1 MKIVQFK
8 VQPFSIPFVKSL
20 ENSNMKYDNREGLWL
35 KIESENFMGF
45 GEAAPLP
52 MFSKESL
59 PEVYHVFEGFFHAVK
74 DEEIDEEELLLLT
87 EVHCRESP
95 SARFAVETAIYDI
108 LSRQSNTSLSKYLN
122 ISSLSSIEINGMM
135 GPHIALDGFKVIKV
149 KVGLGNIFDEIE
161 QLEKLTDSYGEK
173 VLFRLDANGFFDLPK
188 AIRFCKEMEKFN
200 IEYIEQP
207 LPVNDVDDLKELQFH
222 TDIPIALDESITCLE
237 AAKKIIDME
246 VAQVFVIKPM
256 VSGGFIESNKL
267 IEVARSNNIIPII
280 SSSLETAIGRM
291 ACIHLVASNKIQDA
305 CGLATDC
312 FFNEDI
318 ATPQI
323 KNGILNIPD
332 KPGLGLKMEF

>member
-1 MKIVQFK
+1 
-8 VQPFSIPFVKSL
+8 
-20 ENSNMKYDNREGLWL
+20 
-35 KIESENFMGF
+35 
-45 GEAAPLP
+45 
-52 MFSKESL
+52 
-59 PEVYHVFEGFFHAVK
+59 
-74 DEEIDEEELLLLT
+74 
-87 EVHCRESP
+87 
-95 SARFAVETAIYDI
+95 
-108 LSRQSNTSLSKYLN
+108 
-122 ISSLSSIEINGMM
+122 MM
-135 GPHIALDGFKVIKV
+135 GLHIALDGFKVIKV

-161 QLEKLTDSYGEK
+161 QLEKLTDSYGKK

-237 AAKKIIDME
+237 SAKKIIDME

>member
-1 MKIVQFK
+1 LKIVQFK

-207 LPVNDVDDLKELQFH
+207 LPVNDVDDLKELQYH
-222 TDIPIALDESITCLE
+222 TDIPIGLDESITCFE
-237 AAKKIIDME
+237 SAKKIIDME